1 MPLCTHVLHH
11 NHTHRH
17 SQTHTCAHTHTYAH
31 TRTRTGR
38 KLPKTDRKKQP
49 GYRIP
54 SNSGSHRLLSCREAE
69 RVWKGPRGGPS
80 SRESPQVWPPG
91 RGGSEVQGLLKNL
104 PSPCHCRQKAPG
116 PPNTECPG
124 PSDTSKPQAGSE
136 GEGLWLRPPGH
147 SASPLGSRGDLTT
160 CRNAL
165 CSPKRNLCRAGKMQG
180 GAVCGVKTREDS
192 MLKSC
197 EGFGNCLPD
206 VLNQQNSKLQKTK
219 RAHA

>member
-1 MPLCTHVLHH
+1 MYLGGP
-11 NHTHRH
+11 H
-17 SQTHTCAHTHTYAH
+17 SASKVS
-31 TRTRTGR
+31 RSFL
-38 KLPKTDRKKQP
+38 LP
-49 GYRIP
+49 
-54 SNSGSHRLLSCREAE
+54 LLSTGSQRDPMKLRITPSHSAHNS
-69 RVWKGPRGGPS
+69 PR
-80 SRESPQVWPPG
+80 PP
-91 RGGSEVQGLLKNL
+91 L
-104 PSPCHCRQKAPG
+104 PPRS
-116 PPNTECPG
+116 PG

-136 GEGLWLRPPGH
+136 GEGLWLRLPGH

-192 MLKSC
+192 MLKSR